1 VMDFLLPYANHLREA
16 GLGSV
21 SEVHDG
27 DPPHAPGGCPM
38 QAWSVAAALKVWRL
52 CDRLMNGT
60 AAQDLPATS
69 LAREAD

>member
-1 VMDFLLPYANHLREA
+1 
-16 GLGSV
+16 
-21 SEVHDG
+21 
-27 DPPHAPGGCPM
+27 
-38 QAWSVAAALKVWRL
+38 VAAALKVWRL